1 MKLEEGCVLTE
12 AKSYGENARSERG
25 KRREEEKRR
34 EEKKKQGREGDVMTE
49 PSCHVGSLC
58 GGHVG

>member
-12 AKSYGENARSERG
+12 AESYGENARSERG
-25 KRREEEKRR
+25 KRREEKRR
-34 EEKKKQGREGDVMTE
+34 EEKAREGDVMTE

>member
-1 MKLEEGCVLTE
+1 MEEGCVLTE
-12 AKSYGENARSERG
+12 AESYGENARSERG
-25 KRREEEKRR
+25 KRREEKRR
-34 EEKKKQGREGDVMTE
+34 EEKAREGDVMTE